1 MVVCLFL
8 HYSFVPKIV
17 IGRLTEGQ
25 EGGGEGEGKGVKFQ
39 ILEKTPQVH
48 LIIREWS
55 KKHTPP
61 LSILIISVVPPQL
74 QLGTK
79 E

>member
-25 EGGGEGEGKGVKFQ
+25 EGGGGGGGGQGCQIPNFGKNPSSSFNY
-39 ILEKTPQVH
+39 
-48 LIIREWS
+48 
-55 KKHTPP
+55 
-61 LSILIISVVPPQL
+61 
-74 QLGTK
+74 
-79 E
+79 